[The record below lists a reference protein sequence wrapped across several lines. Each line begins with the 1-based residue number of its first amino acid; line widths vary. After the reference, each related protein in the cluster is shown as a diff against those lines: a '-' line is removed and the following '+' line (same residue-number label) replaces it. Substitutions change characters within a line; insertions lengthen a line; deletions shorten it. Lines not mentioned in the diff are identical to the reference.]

1 MNMIISDTDFLYE
14 ESLYLR
20 DSWSG
25 RCYRQV
31 EPSGFYSKAA
41 REGGLVK
48 KRISLARYAECRE
61 ACIRSLAGGAA

>member
-1 MNMIISDTDFLYE
+1 MNMIISPTDFLYE
-14 ESLYLR
+14 GFVYFK

-25 RCYRQV
+25 RCYRLV

-48 KRISLARYAECRE
+48 KRISLARYTECLETCRRIVE
-61 ACIRSLAGGAA
+61 GGAA

>member
-1 MNMIISDTDFLYE
+1 MDFLYE
-14 ESLYLR
+14 GSVYFQ

-25 RCYRQV
+25 RCYRLT

-48 KRISLARYAECRE
+48 KRISLACYTECLE
-61 ACIRSLAGGAA
+61 VCKQKVAGGVT

>member
-14 ESLYLR
+14 GSLYLR
-20 DSWSG
+20 DSCSG

-48 KRISLARYAECRE
+48 KRISLACYTGCRE
-61 ACIRSLAGGAA
+61 ACIRSLEGGAA